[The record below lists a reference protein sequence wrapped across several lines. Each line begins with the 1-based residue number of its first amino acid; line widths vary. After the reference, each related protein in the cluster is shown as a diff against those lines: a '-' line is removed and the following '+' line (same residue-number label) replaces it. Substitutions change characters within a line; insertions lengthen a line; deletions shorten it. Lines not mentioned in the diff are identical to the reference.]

1 MTTPIHN
8 INSVPDYGSALTAQA
23 SSGGAATSAPAKS
36 DAAKATTAVQATSA
50 SAKEPEAQ
58 SNSADLRLVIEDDK
72 AAGCF
77 VYKIVNR
84 KTGEVVQQA
93 PQEQILKLRESDSYL
108 AGDVIKAQ
116 A

>member
-1 MTTPIHN
+1 MTTPIQN
-8 INSVPDYGSALTAQA
+8 INSVPDYGSSLTAQA
-23 SSGGAATSAPAKS
+23 SSGGAGTSAQAKTET
-36 DAAKATTAVQATSA
+36 AKAAAAVQPTPTTS
-50 SAKEPEAQ
+50 KEPVVQ
-58 SNSADLRLVIEDDK
+58 SSNADLRLVIEDDK